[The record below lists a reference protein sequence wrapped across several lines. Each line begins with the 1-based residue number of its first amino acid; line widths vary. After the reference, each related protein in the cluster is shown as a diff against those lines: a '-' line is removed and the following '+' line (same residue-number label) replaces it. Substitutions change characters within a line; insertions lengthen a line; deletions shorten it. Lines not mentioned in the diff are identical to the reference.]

1 MAKSEDRHFQ
11 RRINTAYLTSIISIT
26 LVFFTLGFLGLI
38 VIQANSLSN
47 YIKENIGFEIIVKPG
62 VKEADILHLKK
73 ILDTRAY
80 VKSAEYITTEEATR
94 RLSEMLGDDFIDF
107 LGSENNPLLPSID
120 IRFNADW
127 ANSDSLAV
135 IETEVLQNK
144 AVKEVYYQ
152 KSLVH
157 LINKNLRKISFGLLG
172 FSLLLLLIAMALVN
186 NTIRLSVYS
195 RRFIIRTM
203 QLVGATESFI
213 RWPFVLKGITQG
225 LISALIA
232 LVILSGIIVVMQQQI
247 PELALLINLKTLGLL
262 YIFILLLGMLMS
274 GLSTSFS
281 VRKYLRISPD
291 RLFG

>member
-1 MAKSEDRHFQ
+1 MAKSENKHFQ
-11 RRINTAYLTSIISIT
+11 RRITGAYLTSIISIT
-26 LVFFTLGFLGLI
+26 LVLFTLGFLGLI
-38 VIQANSLSN
+38 ILQANSLSN
-47 YIKENIGFEIIVKPG
+47 YIKENIGFEIIVNPG
-62 VKEADILHLKK
+62 VKEADVLHLKK
-73 ILDTRAY
+73 ILDTREY

-94 RLSEMLGDDFIDF
+94 RLSAMLGEDFIDF

-120 IRFNADW
+120 LRFNAPW
-127 ANSDSLAV
+127 ANSDSLAS
-135 IETEVLQNK
+135 IEAEVLQNQ

-172 FSLLLLLIAMALVN
+172 FSLLLLFIAMALVN

-203 QLVGATESFI
+203 QLVGATERFI
-213 RWPFVLKGITQG
+213 RLPFVVKGITQG

-232 LVILSGIIVVMQQQI
+232 LVFLSGIIVVLQQQI
-247 PELALLINLKTLGLL
+247 PELALLINLNTLGFL
-262 YIFILLLGMLMS
+262 YLFILLLGMLMS
-274 GLSTSFS
+274 GFSTFFS
-281 VRKYLRISPD
+281 VRKYLRINPE

>member
-11 RRINTAYLTSIISIT
+11 KQITGAYFTSVISIT
-26 LVFFTLGFLGLI
+26 LVLFTLGLLGLI
-38 VIQANSLSN
+38 MLQANSLSN

-62 VKEADILHLKK
+62 VKEADVLHLKK

-80 VKSAEYITTEEATR
+80 VKSTEYISTEEATR
-94 RLSEMLGDDFIDF
+94 RLSAMLGDDFIDF

-120 IRFNADW
+120 LRFNADW
-127 ANSDSLAV
+127 ANSDSLAI
-135 IETEVLQNK
+135 IEAEVLQNK

-157 LINKNLRKISFGLLG
+157 LINKNLRKISLGLLG

-186 NTIRLSVYS
+186 NTIRLSIYS

-203 QLVGATESFI
+203 QLVGATEGFI
-213 RWPFVLKGITQG
+213 RLPFIAKGISLG
-225 LISALIA
+225 LVSAVIA
-232 LVILSGIIVVMQQQI
+232 LAFLSGIIGILQQQI
-247 PELALLINLKTLGLL
+247 PELALLINFKTLAFL
-262 YIFILLLGMLMS
+262 YLFILVLGMLMS
-274 GLSTSFS
+274 GFSTFFS

-291 RLFG
+291 RLFA

>member
-1 MAKSEDRHFQ
+1 MAKSEDRHYQ
-11 RRINTAYLTSIISIT
+11 KQITGAYLTSIISIT
-26 LVFFTLGFLGLI
+26 LVLFTLGLLGLI
-38 VIQANSLSN
+38 ILQANSLSN

-73 ILDTRAY
+73 ILDTREY
-80 VKSAEYITTEEATR
+80 VKSAEYISTEEATR
-94 RLSEMLGDDFIDF
+94 RLSAMLGDDFIDF
-107 LGSENNPLLPSID
+107 LGDENNPLLPSID
-120 IRFNADW
+120 LRFNAAW
-127 ANSDSLAV
+127 ANSDSLAI
-135 IETEVLQNK
+135 IEAEVLQNK

-186 NTIRLSVYS
+186 NTIRLSIYS

-203 QLVGATESFI
+203 QLVGATERFI
-213 RWPFVLKGITQG
+213 RLPFVARGISLG
-225 LISALIA
+225 FISAVIA
-232 LVILSGIIVVMQQQI
+232 LALLSGIVVGLQQQI
-247 PELALLINLKTLGLL
+247 PELALLINMKTLGLL
-262 YIFILLLGMLMS
+262 YLFIVVLGMLMS
-274 GLSTSFS
+274 GFSTFFS

>member
-11 RRINTAYLTSIISIT
+11 RRITGAYLTSIISIT
-26 LVFFTLGFLGLI
+26 LVLFTLGFLGLI
-38 VIQANSLSN
+38 VIQAGSLSN

-73 ILDTRAY
+73 VLDTRDY
-80 VKSAEYITTEEATR
+80 VKSAEYISTEEATR
-94 RLSEMLGDDFIDF
+94 RLSAMLGDDFIDF
-107 LGSENNPLLPSID
+107 LDNENNPLLPSID
-120 IRFNADW
+120 LRFNAPW

-135 IETEVLQNK
+135 IEAEVLENK
-144 AVKEVYYQ
+144 VVKEVYYQ

-157 LINKNLRKISFGLLG
+157 LINKNLRKISFALLG
-172 FSLLLLLIAMALVN
+172 FSLLLLFIAMALVN

-213 RWPFVLKGITQG
+213 RLPFIAKGISQG
-225 LISALIA
+225 LISAVIA
-232 LVILSGIIVVMQQQI
+232 LAFLSGIIGVLQQQI
-247 PELALLINLKTLGLL
+247 PELALLINFKTLAFL
-262 YIFILLLGMLMS
+262 YLFILVLGMLMS
-274 GLSTSFS
+274 GFSTFFS